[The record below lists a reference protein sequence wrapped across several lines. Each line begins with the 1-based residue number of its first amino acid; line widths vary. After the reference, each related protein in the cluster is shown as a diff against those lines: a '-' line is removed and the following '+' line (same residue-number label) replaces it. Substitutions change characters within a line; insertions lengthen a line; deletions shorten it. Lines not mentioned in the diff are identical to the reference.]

1 MSKDRLLLETIKIED
16 GKIDNLFYH
25 QKRFDKSRQLLFQVE
40 NTIDLNTLIITPKQG
55 LYRCRIIYGKH
66 IHSIEYIPYTP
77 KKVHRI
83 NIVSSSLDYSYKYA
97 NREALNSLL
106 STQDNAN
113 DILIEK
119 NGFITDTS
127 IANIAFYKED
137 QWITPALPLLEGT
150 MREKLLDEGFL
161 KKENITID
169 NLEKYSQVA
178 LMNAMLGFKILNDV
192 TIIDTKGKHYDY

>member
-83 NIVSSSLDYSYKYA
+83 NIVSSS
-97 NREALNSLL
+97 
-106 STQDNAN
+106 
-113 DILIEK
+113 
-119 NGFITDTS
+119 
-127 IANIAFYKED
+127 
-137 QWITPALPLLEGT
+137 
-150 MREKLLDEGFL
+150 
-161 KKENITID
+161 
-169 NLEKYSQVA
+169 
-178 LMNAMLGFKILNDV
+178 
-192 TIIDTKGKHYDY
+192 